1 MESLHW
7 IYLLG
12 FFSIQAVCSW
22 SEQNLVLQ
30 SPKAISLM
38 KVNSTANIRCYSTMH
53 NLVGLYLKRRFY
65 GNTDIIYVSLSNMK
79 ININKMYQHRH
90 SVTGQCCDF
99 TFHLSQLTVEDS
111 DSYYCNWTQINTQKM
126 DAVTYQ
132 SEDTI
137 IIVRERDPKEDCKRN
152 VTMYRILILLGFTGL
167 VIIVCVLIGVMLW
180 CCTRTKRTYS
190 PKRSHNQFC
199 ICPRHS
205 ASLL

>member
-90 SVTGQCCDF
+90 SVT
-99 TFHLSQLTVEDS
+99 
-111 DSYYCNWTQINTQKM
+111 
-126 DAVTYQ
+126 
-132 SEDTI
+132 
-137 IIVRERDPKEDCKRN
+137 ERDPKEDCKRN